1 MLKVKR
7 LENFFQ
13 ENNRRRRYGRRKG
26 RKGRKMGNKKLYNFQ
41 ISNFIIACQFKD

>member
-13 ENNRRRRYGRRKG
+13 ENQEVEKEEKTQNS
-26 RKGRKMGNKKLYNFQ
+26 FE
-41 ISNFIIACQFKD
+41 IANFIIACQYKY